1 MRTSSFG
8 RAVLAMAALAC
19 AAPALAEGQTPPPLQ
34 PGQQIVLANYFEL
47 SGTGCS
53 ALSPPIITITQKPA
67 LGTLTVS
74 RTEGVVNTSSPK
86 CAVRSKALPISQV
99 LYTANKPGLDNMAW
113 SVTFQ
118 QRWGPH
124 GRYPRMDYGSA
135 RLKINPGALLP
146 AQPIPAPSTPPA
158 HP

>member
-1 MRTSSFG
+1 MQIPSFG
-8 RAVLAMAALAC
+8 CLLPALAALVC
-19 AAPALAEGQTPPPLQ
+19 AAPALAEDQAPPPLR

-67 LGTLTVS
+67 LGTLVVS
-74 RTEGVVNTSSPK
+74 RTDGVVNTSSPK
-86 CAVRSKALPISQV
+86 CAVRSKVLPISRV
-99 LYTANKPGLDNMAW
+99 LYTANKPGVDNMSW

-124 GRYPRMDYGSA
+124 GKYPRMDYGSA
-135 RLKINPGALLP
+135 RLTINSEPPLP
-146 AQPIPAPSTPPA
+146 VPPIPVPPA
-158 HP
+158 PARQ